1 MQQCRLRLI
10 GNNNEH
16 RNHNSRD
23 GFNQMTKGNKQK
35 IREITAEN
43 AVELARTGDP
53 DAFSYLYSQNVSRI
67 YNYIFY
73 RVGSEDDA
81 EDITSRVFYRAFGHI
96 KNYEEKGI
104 PFSAWLYRIAHNLI
118 ANWHRD
124 RQRRKEVS
132 LDEQPEIPQRLD
144 LPEAVVEKNQETEL
158 LLKGIRRI
166 APDRQQLIL
175 LKYLED
181 LSNAEIAQ
189 IMGRTEGAIK
199 SLYHR
204 ALIALKDEMV
214 KIGYE
219 TGKKKGIGK

>member
-1 MQQCRLRLI
+1 
-10 GNNNEH
+10 
-16 RNHNSRD
+16 
-23 GFNQMTKGNKQK
+23 MTKVHGSLIQ
-35 IREITAEN
+35 EITGDN
-43 AVELARTGDP
+43 AIQLARGGDP
-53 DAFSYLYSQNVSRI
+53 EAFSFLYSQNVTRI
-67 YNYIFY
+67 YNYIYY
-73 RVGSEDDA
+73 RIGSEDDA
-81 EDITSRVFYRAFGHI
+81 EDITSRVFFRAFGHI
-96 KNYEEKGI
+96 KTYEDKGI

-124 RQRRKEVS
+124 KQRKKEVS
-132 LDEQPEIPQRLD
+132 LDDQPEIPHRVD
-144 LPEAVVEKNQETEL
+144 LPETWVEKNQEMEL

-204 ALIALKDEMV
+204 ALLSLKEELI

-219 TGKKKGIGK
+219 TEKKEGK

>member
-1 MQQCRLRLI
+1 
-10 GNNNEH
+10 
-16 RNHNSRD
+16 
-23 GFNQMTKGNKQK
+23 MTKGIRHK

-43 AVELARTGDP
+43 AVQLARTGDP
-53 DAFSYLYSQNVSRI
+53 DAFSYLYGQNVTRI

-132 LDEQPEIPQRLD
+132 LDDQPEIPQRQD
-144 LPEAVVEKNQETEL
+144 MPETMVEKHQEMEL

-204 ALIALKDEMV
+204 ALIALKDEMI

-219 TGKKKGIGK
+219 TDKKRGLEDE

>member
-1 MQQCRLRLI
+1 
-10 GNNNEH
+10 
-16 RNHNSRD
+16 
-23 GFNQMTKGNKQK
+23 MTKGRAK
-35 IREITAEN
+35 IPLEIN
-43 AVELARTGDP
+43 ADNAIRLAREGNSE
-53 DAFSYLYSQNVSRI
+53 AFSYLYNLNVTRI

-73 RVGSEDDA
+73 RIGSEDDA
-81 EDITSRVFYRAFGHI
+81 EDVTSRVFYRAFDHI
-96 KNYEEKGI
+96 KTYEDKGI

-124 RQRRKEVS
+124 RQRRKEVP
-132 LDEQPEIPQRLD
+132 LDDQPEMPHRVD
-144 LPEAVVEKNQETEL
+144 LPETWIEKKQEMDL
-158 LLKGIRRI
+158 LMKGMRRL

-181 LSNAEIAQ
+181 LSNAEIAV

-204 ALIALKDEMV
+204 ALLALKDEMV

-219 TGKKKGIGK
+219 STESKGMEE

>member
-1 MQQCRLRLI
+1 
-10 GNNNEH
+10 
-16 RNHNSRD
+16 
-23 GFNQMTKGNKQK
+23 MTKGRAK
-35 IREITAEN
+35 IPLEINAEN
-43 AVELARTGDP
+43 AIRLAREGNS
-53 DAFSYLYSQNVSRI
+53 DAFSFLYNQNVTRI
-67 YNYIFY
+67 FNYIYY
-73 RVGSEDDA
+73 RIGSEDDA
-81 EDITSRVFYRAFGHI
+81 EDVTSRVFYRAFGHI
-96 KNYEEKGI
+96 KTYEDKGI

-132 LDEQPEIPQRLD
+132 LDDQPEMPHRVD
-144 LPEAVVEKNQETEL
+144 LPETWIEKKQEMDL
-158 LLKGIRRI
+158 LLKGMRRL

-181 LSNAEIAQ
+181 LSNAEIAV

-204 ALIALKDEMV
+204 ALIALKDEMI

-219 TGKKKGIGK
+219 SMENKGIE

>member
-1 MQQCRLRLI
+1 MI
-10 GNNNEH
+10 
-16 RNHNSRD
+16 
-23 GFNQMTKGNKQK
+23 KGRAK
-35 IREITAEN
+35 IPLEITAEN
-43 AVELARTGDP
+43 AIRLAREGNSE
-53 DAFSYLYSQNVSRI
+53 AFSFLYNLNVTRI

-73 RVGSEDDA
+73 RIGSEDDA

-96 KNYEEKGI
+96 KTYEDKGI

-118 ANWHRD
+118 ANFHRD

-132 LDEQPEIPQRLD
+132 LDDQPEMPHRVD
-144 LPEAVVEKNQETEL
+144 LPETWIEKKQEMDF
-158 LLKGIRRI
+158 LLKGMRRL

-181 LSNAEIAQ
+181 LSNAEIAV

-204 ALIALKDEMV
+204 ALLALKDEMV

-219 TGKKKGIGK
+219 STENKGMEK

>member
-1 MQQCRLRLI
+1 MK
-10 GNNNEH
+10 
-16 RNHNSRD
+16 
-23 GFNQMTKGNKQK
+23 KGRSK
-35 IREITAEN
+35 IPIEVTAEN
-43 AVELARTGDP
+43 AIKLARLGNSE
-53 DAFSYLYSQNVSRI
+53 AFSFLYNQNVNRI

-96 KNYEEKGI
+96 QTYEDKGI

-124 RQRRKEVS
+124 KQRRKEVS
-132 LDEQPEIPQRLD
+132 LDDQPELPHRVD
-144 LPEAVVEKNQETEL
+144 LPETWIEKKQEMEL
-158 LLKGIRRI
+158 LLKGIRRL
-166 APDRQQLIL
+166 APDRQQLFF

-181 LSNAEIAQ
+181 LSNAEIAV

-204 ALIALKDEMV
+204 ALMALKEEMV

-219 TGKKKGIGK
+219 SVEEKG

>member
-1 MQQCRLRLI
+1 MK
-10 GNNNEH
+10 
-16 RNHNSRD
+16 
-23 GFNQMTKGNKQK
+23 KGRSK
-35 IREITAEN
+35 IAIEVTAEN
-43 AVELARTGDP
+43 AIKLARLGNSE
-53 DAFSYLYSQNVSRI
+53 AFSFLYNQNVNRI

-96 KNYEEKGI
+96 QTYEDKGI

-124 RQRRKEVS
+124 KQRRKEVS
-132 LDEQPEIPQRLD
+132 LDDQPELPHRVD
-144 LPEAVVEKNQETEL
+144 LPETWIEKKQEMEL
-158 LLKGIRRI
+158 LLKGIRRL
-166 APDRQQLIL
+166 APDRQQLIF

-181 LSNAEIAQ
+181 LSNAEIAV

-204 ALIALKDEMV
+204 ALMALKEEMV

-219 TGKKKGIGK
+219 SVEEKG

>member
-1 MQQCRLRLI
+1 MI
-10 GNNNEH
+10 
-16 RNHNSRD
+16 
-23 GFNQMTKGNKQK
+23 KGRAK
-35 IREITAEN
+35 IPLEITAEN
-43 AVELARTGDP
+43 AIRLAREGNSE
-53 DAFSYLYSQNVSRI
+53 AFSFLYNLNVTRI

-73 RVGSEDDA
+73 RIGSEDDA

-96 KNYEEKGI
+96 KTYEDKGI

-132 LDEQPEIPQRLD
+132 LDDQPEMPHRVD
-144 LPEAVVEKNQETEL
+144 LPETWIEKKQEMDL
-158 LLKGIRRI
+158 LLKGMRRL

-181 LSNAEIAQ
+181 LSNAEIAV

-219 TGKKKGIGK
+219 STENKGMEK

>member
-1 MQQCRLRLI
+1 
-10 GNNNEH
+10 
-16 RNHNSRD
+16 
-23 GFNQMTKGNKQK
+23 MTKGQSK
-35 IREITAEN
+35 IPVEINAEN
-43 AVELARTGDP
+43 AIMLARNGDSE
-53 DAFSYLYSQNVSRI
+53 AFSFLYNQNVTRI

-73 RVGSEDDA
+73 RIGSEDDA

-96 KNYEEKGI
+96 KTYEDKGI

-132 LDEQPEIPQRLD
+132 LEDQPEIPHRVD
-144 LPEAVVEKNQETEL
+144 LPETWVEKKQETEL
-158 LLKGIRRI
+158 LLKGIRRL

-181 LSNAEIAQ
+181 LSNAEIAL

-204 ALIALKDEMV
+204 GLLTLKDEMI

-219 TGKKKGIGK
+219 TTENNGRKK

>member
-1 MQQCRLRLI
+1 MI
-10 GNNNEH
+10 
-16 RNHNSRD
+16 
-23 GFNQMTKGNKQK
+23 KGRAK
-35 IREITAEN
+35 IPLEITAEN
-43 AVELARTGDP
+43 AIRLAREGNSE
-53 DAFSYLYSQNVSRI
+53 AFSFLYNLNVTRI

-73 RVGSEDDA
+73 RIGSEDDA

-96 KNYEEKGI
+96 KTYEDKGI

-118 ANWHRD
+118 ANFHRD

-132 LDEQPEIPQRLD
+132 LDDQPEMPHRVD
-144 LPEAVVEKNQETEL
+144 LPETWIEKKQEMDL
-158 LLKGIRRI
+158 LLKGMRRL

-181 LSNAEIAQ
+181 LSNAEIAV

-204 ALIALKDEMV
+204 ALLALKDEMV

-219 TGKKKGIGK
+219 STENMGMEK

>member
-1 MQQCRLRLI
+1 MHTLLCRRRLI
-10 GNNNEH
+10 GNNTEQH
-16 RNHNSRD
+16 RIHNCRD

-35 IREITAEN
+35 IPGDHCGKRIQ
-43 AVELARTGDP
+43 LARTGNP
-53 DAFSYLYSQNVSRI
+53 EAFSYLYSQNVTRI

-104 PFSAWLYRIAHNLI
+104 PFSAWFYRIAHNLI

-132 LDEQPEIPQRLD
+132 LDEQPEIPQRQD
-144 LPEAVVEKNQETEL
+144 LPETLVEKNQETEL

-199 SLYHR
+199 SL
-204 ALIALKDEMV
+204 LSS
-214 KIGYE
+214 
-219 TGKKKGIGK
+219 GINRPER